1 VAASTP
7 PSRRTPRGRPAPA
20 GARPTSGA
28 KRPVRAPKKASG
40 ETRSSSYRDDRASK
54 PERGSSGRSAS
65 GRATTGRSAPGRDD
79 RSGTP
84 ARYERSTSRDTRPAS
99 GAKRTP
105 RAGDS
110 PTRAPVPIER
120 VQRRALDALVLVQA
134 TRHAL
139 RATTTLAPRARIER
153 VLNRARVDPGLAQ
166 RQIAH
171 RGTREIASPHRS
183 RPSSVNAKQP
193 ASTLVAKAGGAS
205 RAKVLSTSR
214 VRDKSSVTPRPNHE
228 LLNRRRPGSVLS
240 GRNVRPHPPRRRPAH
255 RTRCRPTSRPTYA
268 RPSSVR
274 PICARRWCTL

>member
-1 VAASTP
+1 VVALRQRARGLLLEPNDPFAHPKRPQVRRDP
-7 PSRRTPRGRPAPA
+7 PRIATIARRSPSAVPRVEAPA
-20 GARPTSGA
+20 DAPQRDEVPQGATTAQAHR
-28 KRPVRAPKKASG
+28 RATNALRRAAPARHREPNALLG
-40 ETRSSSYRDDRASK
+40 PATRH
-54 PERGSSGRSAS
+54 GV
-65 GRATTGRSAPGRDD
+65 RATT
-79 RSGTP
+79 
-84 ARYERSTSRDTRPAS
+84 
-99 GAKRTP
+99 
-105 RAGDS
+105 
-110 PTRAPVPIER
+110 TRAPVPIER

-166 RQIAH
+166 RQIAL

-240 GRNVRPHPPRRRPAH
+240 GRNVRPHPPRRRPAR